1 MPVMPSPSP
10 SDVTRLLAQA
20 SEGDTGAMSSLFDVL
35 YRELRRLAVSTMR
48 AERRDHTL
56 QPTALVHEAF
66 LRLADERTP
75 LAGRNHFFGVAAVA
89 MRRILVEHARAR
101 HALKRGGYAPKVSLD
116 GVDVAM
122 ATSPE
127 DVDLDTLDRALT
139 RLGELDPRQARI
151 VELRYFAGLSVDET
165 AGVVGLSTRTVK
177 REWALSR
184 AWLRREMARL
194 EVGVDLAGGGP
205 DPRR

>member
-1 MPVMPSPSP
+1 MSSPAP
-10 SDVTRLLAQA
+10 SDVTRLLEKA
-20 SEGDTGAMSSLFDVL
+20 SEGDTGAMASLFDVL

-66 LRLADERTP
+66 MRLADERTP

-101 HALKRGGYAPKVSLD
+101 HALKRGGHAPKISLD
-116 GVDVAM
+116 GIDVAM
-122 ATSPE
+122 ATLTE
-127 DVDLDTLDRALT
+127 DVDLDALDRALT

-194 EVGVDLAGGGP
+194 EGGADLGGGRP
-205 DPRR
+205 EPWR

>member
-1 MPVMPSPSP
+1 MPSPSP

>member
-1 MPVMPSPSP
+1 MPSPSP
-10 SDVTRLLAQA
+10 SDVTRLLEQA
-20 SEGDTGAMSSLFDVL
+20 SAGDPGAMSSLFDVL

-75 LAGRNHFFGVAAVA
+75 LAGRNHVFGIAAVA
-89 MRRILVEHARAR
+89 MRRSLVEHARAR

-116 GVDVAM
+116 GIDVAM
-122 ATSPE
+122 ATSNE
-127 DVDLDTLDRALT
+127 AVDLAALDRALT

-151 VELRYFAGLSVDET
+151 VELRYIAGLSVDET

-194 EVGVDLAGGGP
+194 EGSVGLGGGAG
-205 DPRR
+205 